1 MQSAATV
8 FRKLSRKT
16 AMHLDEFSNGLSML
30 EQKAGPAQPVGN
42 GHVTDVDAQM
52 VVECCWMVLI

>member
-1 MQSAATV
+1 
-8 FRKLSRKT
+8 
-16 AMHLDEFSNGLSML
+16 MHLDEFSNGLSML

-52 VVECCWMVLI
+52 VVECCKDFLIVDRAVRR